1 MRYLGR
7 GGRAKAWR
15 QLGAQIIG
23 TALLVLVVS
32 VLVGLTFKW
41 VQERAGDGGGL
52 SPVPLVDGGAIGT
65 TAALPGAV
73 PSWAVSP
80 WVYLACVLLVL
91 VVVGIFVYWRTS
103 YLERIRDR
111 LERQVAE
118 RTSEVQRQKHQLT
131 VYNRELLRSN
141 EQLRQTVEEK
151 SKLLGVAAH
160 DLKNPLFGIRALS
173 EIVLENEELGP
184 RVARKMNLIRESA
197 DEAMTLIDDLLASA
211 ASSAQTDA
219 DTELI
224 DLGTLAQ
231 WVVHSFEPHAQRK
244 DQVLHCTVADEACV
258 VEGSKR
264 KLREAI
270 GNLVSNAL
278 KYSPPGEEVGV
289 TVVQTDGMVEVTV
302 MDDGPGLSEADQQR
316 MFAPFQRLTP
326 NPTGEESSSGLGL
339 YIVKQVVDFH
349 DGEIEVDSALGEG
362 STFRVFFPVVE
373 ADADSVP
380 EADPSEVGQV
390 A

>member
-7 GGRAKAWR
+7 GGRAKAWT
-15 QLGAQIIG
+15 QLGSRIIG
-23 TALLVLVVS
+23 TVLLVLTLI
-32 VLVGLTFKW
+32 VLGGLALEW
-41 VQERAGDGGGL
+41 RNSDGEIVGL
-52 SPVPLVDGGAIGT
+52 SPLERAAEASVAMDGGQSM
-65 TAALPGAV
+65 LL

-80 WVYLACVLLVL
+80 WTYLIFLLVAL
-91 VVVGIFVYWRTS
+91 ALIGGFVYWRTS

-111 LERQVAE
+111 LEQQVAE

-131 VYNRELLRSN
+131 VYNRELLRTN
-141 EQLRQTVEEK
+141 DQLRRTVEEK

-211 ASSAQTDA
+211 ASSARTEA
-219 DTELI
+219 DTELV
-224 DLGTLAQ
+224 DLGSLAQ
-231 WVVHSFEPHAQRK
+231 WVVHSFDPHAQRK
-244 DQVLHCTVADEACV
+244 DQDLHCSVADEGCV
-258 VEGSKR
+258 VQGSKR

-270 GNLVSNAL
+270 SNLVSNAL
-278 KYSPPGEEVGV
+278 KYSPPGE
-289 TVVQTDGMVEVTV
+289 TVDVFVNRRNGRVEIAVE
-302 MDDGPGLSEADQQR
+302 DDGPGLSEADQQR

-339 YIVKQVVDFH
+339 YIVKQVVDVH
-349 DGEIEVDSALGEG
+349 DGEIEVDSTLGEG
-362 STFRVFFPVVE
+362 STFRVLFPVAE
-373 ADADSVP
+373 ADSVP
-380 EADPSEVGQV
+380 EADPSEIGRVV
-390 A
+390 